1 MLHQLTAIN
10 ILRRSPVRELY
21 FFFLNNALY
30 TLYVI
35 QGFSSQKRK
44 EVPASKLST
53 M

>member
-30 TLYVI
+30 TLY
-35 QGFSSQKRK
+35 GFSSQKRK